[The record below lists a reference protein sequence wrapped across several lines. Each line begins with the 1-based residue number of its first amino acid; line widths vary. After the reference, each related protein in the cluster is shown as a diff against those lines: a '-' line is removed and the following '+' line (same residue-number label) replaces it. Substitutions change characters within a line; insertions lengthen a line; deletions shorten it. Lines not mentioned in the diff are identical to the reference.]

1 MLEKISFI
9 VNKKNIRKCKN
20 LDKIKKEL
28 QKKFELEFLYTQSIG
43 DGINKSKFAAENGAN
58 YIIAIGGDGTINEV
72 TNGILTSKVEKKPIL
87 GILPCGTGDDFIKSH
102 HVKPLIESFQN
113 LKSEEI
119 DVLKIDFTNKAGQ
132 KNTRYSLN
140 IGDIGVSALTVKI
153 VNGSKKHL
161 GSALTFFVGA
171 LKAFITYKHNI
182 VKVTGDNFKY
192 EGKITTVVFANG
204 KYFGGG
210 MCIAPNAILND
221 GVFDVTLVGNVKT
234 FTFLRYSIK
243 LRKEKELKHPQVFY
257 YQTKK
262 LIIENLSQQKSPIEA
277 DGEFLGY
284 SPLEVSISAQKM
296 KILI

>member
-1 MLEKISFI
+1 MTEKISFI
-9 VNKKNIRKCKN
+9 VNKKNIRKCKT
-20 LDKIKKEL
+20 LEEIKKEL
-28 QKKFELEFLYTQSIG
+28 HKNFELEFLYTESIG
-43 DGINKSKFAAENGAN
+43 DGINKSKFASENGAN
-58 YIIAIGGDGTINEV
+58 YVIAIGGDGTINEV

-102 HVKPLIESFQN
+102 QVKPLIESFQN

-119 DVLKIDFTNKAGQ
+119 DVLKIDFTNKNGQ

-153 VNGSKKHL
+153 VNGSKKRL

-171 LKAFITYKHNI
+171 LKAFITYKHNTI
-182 VKVTGDNFKY
+182 RVTGDNFKY

-221 GVFDVTLVGNVKT
+221 GVFDVTLVGNIKT
-234 FTFLRYSIK
+234 FTFLRYSLK
-243 LRKEKELKHPQVFY
+243 LRKEQELKHPQVFY
-257 YQTKK
+257 YQTKNLK
-262 LIIENLSQQKSPIEA
+262 IENLTLQKSPIEA

-284 SPLEVSISAQKM
+284 SPLEISISAQKM

>member
-1 MLEKISFI
+1 MTEKISFI
-9 VNKKNIRKCKN
+9 VNKKNIRKCKT
-20 LDKIKKEL
+20 LEEIKKEL
-28 QKKFELEFLYTQSIG
+28 HKNFELEFLYTKSIG
-43 DGINKSKFAAENGAN
+43 DGINKSKFASENGAN
-58 YIIAIGGDGTINEV
+58 YVIAIGGDGTINEV

-102 HVKPLIESFQN
+102 QVKPLIESFQN

-119 DVLKIDFTNKAGQ
+119 DVLKIDFTNKNGQ

-153 VNGSKKHL
+153 VNGSKKRL

-171 LKAFITYKHNI
+171 LKAFITYKHNTI
-182 VKVTGDNFKY
+182 RVTGDNFKY

-221 GVFDVTLVGNVKT
+221 GVFDVTLVGNIKT
-234 FTFLRYSIK
+234 FTFLRYSLK
-243 LRKEKELKHPQVFY
+243 LRKEQELKHPQVFY
-257 YQTKK
+257 YQTKNLK
-262 LIIENLSQQKSPIEA
+262 IENLTLQKSPIEA

-284 SPLEVSISAQKM
+284 SPLEISISAQKM